1 MLTPVSNFADQ
12 ADALEASCTGLI
24 GLDLPALSISVTD
37 AGPSGIVISAEDCN
51 EVALITAA
59 VELRT
64 SPDQCAF
71 QPMLETNPPPRC
83 EDKGVLQSISLED
96 WESGIGSWTAATHD
110 IANPGTFTT
119 PDWAVVTGLPDERA
133 GSAAF
138 VANVRSGD
146 CGANDE
152 SGALTLDSPKIEIP
166 VGTDVLRLSIDHWVA
181 TELGYDGGNLKIS
194 VNDGPFEL
202 VPATAFEISPYSN
215 SLIVGGNTNPLAGEE
230 AFTGTDGGSVRG
242 SWGQSQL
249 DLSGIAGA
257 GDKVVLR
264 FDFGV
269 DGCTGVLG
277 WYVDEVELY
286 SCSQDPEVINFIFAD
301 GFEN

>member
-1 MLTPVSNFADQ
+1 MVDGGIYNGQAIQGLGVTRSAHIFWDALNMLTPVSNFADQ
-12 ADALEASCTGLI
+12 ADALEAGCAGLI
-24 GLDLPALSISVTD
+24 GFDLPALSTSVTD
-37 AGPSGIVISAEDCN
+37 AGLSGIVISAEDCA
-51 EVALITAA
+51 EVALVTAA

-64 SPDQCAF
+64 SPDQCGF
-71 QPMLETNPPPRC
+71 LPMLDTNPPPRC
-83 EDKGVLQSISLED
+83 EDKGVLQSISLQD
-96 WESGIGSWTAATHD
+96 WEGGIGSWTAATHH

-138 VANVRSGD
+138 VENVRSGD

-166 VGTDVLRLSIDHWVA
+166 EGADMLRLSIDHWVA

-202 VPATAFEISPYSN
+202 VPSTAFDVSPYN
-215 SLIVGGNTNPLAGEE
+215 SSLLVFGNTNPLDSEG
-230 AFTGTDGGSVRG
+230 
-242 SWGQSQL
+242 
-249 DLSGIAGA
+249 
-257 GDKVVLR
+257 
-264 FDFGV
+264 FDF
-269 DGCTGVLG
+269 
-277 WYVDEVELY
+277 
-286 SCSQDPEVINFIFAD
+286 IFSD